1 MKRLTTKI
9 KGSNNY
15 CEFELKNAKYKNLF
29 ELSSNR
35 EIENY
40 VNTDL
45 TIAIDKLGQLEDIEE
60 LCEKIVSQPIY
71 EKYEDNG
78 QIHKEDYTEYRALYN
93 FEERRIELY
102 GYECINGFELDKY
115 GKTWALTKEELEEER
130 K

>member
-15 CEFELKNAKYKNLF
+15 CKFELKNAKYKNLF

-45 TIAIDKLGQLEDIEE
+45 TLAIDKLGQLEDIEE

-78 QIHKEDYTEYRALYN
+78 KIHKEDYTEYKALYN
-93 FEERRIELY
+93 FKERRIELY
-102 GYECINGFELDKY
+102 GYEFINWFELDNY
-115 GKTWALTKEELEEER
+115 GITWALTKEELEEER